1 MRKATTFVRIA
12 SFANRTKT
20 GRPSA
25 TAAGKLARYCA
36 LGREKQH
43 QLEPRGTWYSE
54 KGQQVS
60 HEEVMAWVEQQ
71 GKQLAYTH
79 QFVLSARD
87 TQLSAAD
94 YCQAMQAG
102 GRLFSEWRLIAHD
115 DTNHSHAHA
124 IAFGPAE
131 VRVKG
136 QEFQEWWHK
145 VHAELEA
152 AQSKQLAHER
162 AAQLE
167 MQLRQELERRQ
178 ELQLQQEQAEQ
189 RLSRGYGLE
198 M

>member
-1 MRKATTFVRIA
+1 MRKTTTFVRIA

-25 TAAGKLARYCA
+25 TAAGKLAHYCA

-60 HEEVMAWVEQQ
+60 HEEVMAWVQQQ

-87 TQLSAAD
+87 VQLSAAD
-94 YCQAMQAG
+94 YCRAMQAG
-102 GRLFSEWRLIAHD
+102 GQLFSEWRLIAHD
-115 DTNHSHAHA
+115 DTRHSHAHA
-124 IAFGPAE
+124 LAFGPAE
-131 VRVKG
+131 IRVKG

-145 VHAELEA
+145 VHVELEA
-152 AQSKQLAHER
+152 TQSRQLAHQQSE
-162 AAQLE
+162 QLE
-167 MQLRQELERRQ
+167 MQLRQEIARRQ
-178 ELQLQQEQAEQ
+178 ELQMQQEQAEKGHY
-189 RLSRGYGLE
+189 LGYELE